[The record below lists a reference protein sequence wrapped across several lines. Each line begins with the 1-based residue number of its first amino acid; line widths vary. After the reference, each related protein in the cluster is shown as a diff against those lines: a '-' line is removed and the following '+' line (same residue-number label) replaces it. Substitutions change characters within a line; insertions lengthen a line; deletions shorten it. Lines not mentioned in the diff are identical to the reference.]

1 MAGGALLV
9 AGATKLARPIWVA
22 DAAALG
28 VSWSPIRFLPVVEV
42 AVGALLAAGIARPVV
57 GAAAAVLY
65 AGFTV
70 LLVRRLRSG
79 SRPVCACFG
88 GFSRRPISWWS
99 VVRNVVLTG
108 CALAAIR

>member
-9 AGATKLARPIWVA
+9 AGATKLARPSWVA

-28 VSWSPIRFLPVVEV
+28 VSWSPIRFLPMIEV
-42 AVGALLAAGIARPVV
+42 AVGALRAAGIARPVV

-65 AGFTV
+65 AGFTA
-70 LLVRRLRSG
+70 LLVRRLRNG